1 MVSHSVVVG
10 HRLIASII
18 NGSSAKLAGYVLS
31 GIARV
36 AARCSVWL
44 RLSLNPRGRG
54 TVVKEGIRLDD
65 QGKVIK
71 QSTKRSDEG
80 QPTGKN

>member
-31 GIARV
+31 DTARI
-36 AARCSVWL
+36 AARCSFRL
-44 RLSLNPRGRG
+44 RLSLNPRGQ
-54 TVVKEGIRLDD
+54 TNVTKEGIRSD
-65 QGKVIK
+65 GKGNVV
-71 QSTKRSDEG
+71 QRPVKRSDEG
-80 QPTGKN
+80 QPSGKN